1 MQILLLTGVLVTLT
15 HVYHASVFNLHEN
28 SITYRAYPLKIST
41 AGHQSQFYAKECQVV
56 FCSVGSG
63 SERDWVIWK
72 EIIVIE
78 V

>member
-1 MQILLLTGVLVTLT
+1 MRLENKVSLQP
-15 HVYHASVFNLHEN
+15 ARKLHY
-28 SITYRAYPLKIST
+28 IYPLKIST

-63 SERDWVIWK
+63 SERDCVIWK

>member
-1 MQILLLTGVLVTLT
+1 MMRVENIVSLQP
-15 HVYHASVFNLHEN
+15 ARKLHY
-28 SITYRAYPLKIST
+28 IYPLKIST

-56 FCSVGSG
+56 GSG